1 MSIFDNVKTTLT
13 SDLKIAESDAKQ
25 IAGAMIGAGEQS
37 FSSILDT
44 VVQNAKARPLGE
56 VLDGA
61 FKIYQHIHA
70 EKQGAT
76 PTSAQAS

>member
-1 MSIFDNVKTTLT
+1 MSIFDSIKTTLT

-25 IAGAMIGAGEQS
+25 IARAMIGAGEQS
-37 FSSILDT
+37 FTAILDT

-70 EKQGAT
+70 GKQDTA
-76 PTSAQAS
+76 PASAQAS

>member
-1 MSIFDNVKTTLT
+1 
-13 SDLKIAESDAKQ
+13 
-25 IAGAMIGAGEQS
+25 MIGAGEQS

-76 PTSAQAS
+76 PASAQAS

>member
-1 MSIFDNVKTTLT
+1 MSIFDNIKTTLT
-13 SDLKIAESDAKQ
+13 DDLKIVELDAKQ

-37 FSSILDT
+37 FSAILDT

-61 FKIYQHIHA
+61 FKIYQHLQA
-70 EKQGAT
+70 GKQAAT
-76 PTSAQAS
+76 PASAPAS